1 MRSVPHMAALHRK
14 MVKHI
19 PSQADMH
26 DFSVSTVKD
35 HINLGCLATVIGN
48 STTSQA
54 DMHDFSVSTV
64 KDHINLGC
72 LATVIGN
79 FTITDLKLHIQ
90 IQQMKV

>member
-48 STTSQA
+48 STT
-54 DMHDFSVSTV
+54 
-64 KDHINLGC
+64 
-72 LATVIGN
+72 
-79 FTITDLKLHIQ
+79 TDLKLHIQ